1 MTTTGSS
8 EPESPPRRDSRLLWA
23 LAGLGAGLAGLAV
36 SYAVALALTIRESPV
51 VAVAE
56 AVIRLTPGAL
66 AEWAI
71 QTLGHWD
78 KPVLVAVILGMLVV
92 LFAVAGLLCPSRLH
106 LRRPGVRRAGRGRG
120 GGRAEPPGHD
130 RCGTWRR

>member
-1 MTTTGSS
+1 MTTTGSGV
-8 EPESPPRRDSRLLWA
+8 PESPSRRDARLLWV
-23 LAGLGAGLAGLAV
+23 LAGLGAGLAGLAA

-56 AVIRLTPGAL
+56 AVIRLTPGAM

-92 LFAVAGLLCPSRLH
+92 LFSVAGMLS
-106 LRRPGVRRAGRGRG
+106 RRAFVLG
-120 GGRAEPPGHD
+120 A
-130 RCGTWRR
+130 

>member
-1 MTTTGSS
+1 MTTTGSG
-8 EPESPPRRDSRLLWA
+8 EPESPPRSDARLLWV

-56 AVIRLTPGAL
+56 AVIRLTPGAM

-92 LFAVAGLLCPSRLH
+92 LFSVAGLLS
-106 LRRPGVRRAGRGRG
+106 RRAFILGALVFVVAGRESGPR
-120 GGRAEPPGHD
+120 P
-130 RCGTWRR
+130 C